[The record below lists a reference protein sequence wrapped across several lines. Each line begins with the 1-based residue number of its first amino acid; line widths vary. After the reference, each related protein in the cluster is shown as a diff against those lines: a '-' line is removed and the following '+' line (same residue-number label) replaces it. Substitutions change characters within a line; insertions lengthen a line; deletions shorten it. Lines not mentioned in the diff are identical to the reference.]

1 MVLSMTGF
9 GAAEGDLGTRRVRVE
24 IRTVNHRYFNLSIRL
39 PSELGS
45 LEAECREALRRD
57 FERGH
62 LSVSVRWTEGA
73 VAGTVTDQV
82 DWERAGQ
89 VVEMLRAVKERFALA
104 GEVTAEMLMRHP
116 DVLRRTVE
124 DAAPADAWAQLAPIV
139 AAAAMECRAARLREG
154 AVLAADLGA
163 RLDGVAAG
171 ATLVEQQMGGR
182 LVRERDRLRANVEQ
196 LIEGRSVDDQRLAH
210 ELAMM
215 ADRVDI
221 AEELVRLHAH
231 VGAARDELVRGGP
244 VGKALGF
251 LAQEIGREVNT
262 IGSKANDAT
271 IAHHVVD
278 MKGELEKFRE
288 QLENVE

>member
-9 GAAEGDLGTRRVRVE
+9 GAAEGDIGSRRVRVE

-39 PSELGS
+39 PGELAA

-62 LSVSVRWTEGA
+62 LSVSVRWTEA
-73 VAGTVTDQV
+73 AAAANITDQV
-82 DWERAGQ
+82 DWERAGEI
-89 VVEMLRAVKERFALA
+89 VAMLRAVQSRFALA
-104 GEVTAEMLMRHP
+104 GDVTAEMVMRHP
-116 DVLRRTVE
+116 DALRRTADEAVAE
-124 DAAPADAWAQLAPIV
+124 DAWAQLAPVV
-139 AAAAMECRAARLREG
+139 AGAALECRTARRREG
-154 AVLAADLGA
+154 TVLAADLGA
-163 RLDGVAAG
+163 RLDGIHAG
-171 ATLVEQQMGGR
+171 AALVAEQMGGR

-196 LIEGRSVDDQRLAH
+196 LLDGRSVDDQRLAH

-231 VGAARDELVRGGP
+231 LAAARDAIGRGGP
-244 VGKALGF
+244 VGKSLGF